1 MLSGPNSL
9 SPSDVL
15 TAASS
20 FVYGRLRRAADD
32 DPSWLG
38 VDALLEQPHLFGRL
52 VRPAGRERFGSD
64 DWGLVTAQVAREA
77 ISILVTAA
85 VHSWATQRRL
95 LDLSAAN
102 VMLREDV
109 SEGVVVGLRRLDV
122 VVAPA
127 DPLSRPGDA
136 PPPSPA
142 SSPGPLGPAGSPEA
156 DELAGLA
163 GAVEVMDDAKMFH
176 RLVDRALG
184 TPLPIGMM
192 PTGPADQVAA
202 VAAIIATV
210 RRTMRSGNRHLWGTA
225 ALALSSTLTHA
236 EHTVGPRAGRDRAA
250 LLAARPDLARTIEL
264 VTVPATDT
272 STAPDPTSVLGSTA
286 PDLTP
291 GGTGIT
297 GSGTALRPTD
307 PGTTPDPTGSANS
320 LGPGTTH
327 GPAGVA
333 SPGPGATP
341 DEITFALRRTCCLLV
356 KLPSGAQCGTCS
368 LRDRDTCVSLM
379 TAWARGS
386 LLRK

>member
-1 MLSGPNSL
+1 MLSGLNSS

-15 TAASS
+15 TAVSS
-20 FVYGRLRRAADD
+20 LTYGRLRAADVD

-77 ISILVTAA
+77 ISILVTAG
-85 VHSWATQRRL
+85 VHTWATQRRL

-102 VMLREDV
+102 VMLREDASV
-109 SEGVVVGLRRLDV
+109 GVVVGLRRLDV
-122 VVAPA
+122 VVTSA
-127 DPLSRPGDA
+127 DSLTR
-136 PPPSPA
+136 
-142 SSPGPLGPAGSPEA
+142 SPGWAPGSAGGSVDHPEA
-156 DELAGLA
+156 VGL
-163 GAVEVMDDAKMFH
+163 GRVGGSVEVMDEAKMFL

-202 VAAIIATV
+202 VAAIVATV

-236 EHTVGPRAGRDRAA
+236 GHTVGPRADRDRAA

-272 STAPDPTSVLGSTA
+272 ASPPTPDV
-286 PDLTP
+286 P
-291 GGTGIT
+291 GPAG
-297 GSGTALRPTD
+297 
-307 PGTTPDPTGSANS
+307 PGVPPSPGHGPADPTGASVVPRPGN
-320 LGPGTTH
+320 GPD
-327 GPAGVA
+327 GP
-333 SPGPGATP
+333 T

-356 KLPSGAQCGTCS
+356 KLPGAAQCGTCS

-379 TAWARGS
+379 TTWARTA
-386 LLRK
+386 RQ